1 MANQLQ
7 PESSLYLKQH
17 KDNPVNWFPWTK
29 SAFDLAKKENKP
41 IFLSIGYSACH
52 WCHVMAHEC
61 FEDEDVAQLM
71 NDNFINIKV
80 DKEERPDIDQIYQT
94 AHYIFS
100 RRPGGWPLS
109 VFLTPDQE
117 PYYIGT
123 YFPKFSKHNLPAFP
137 QLIKRLSEFFH
148 KEKETLS
155 KQTLQLKEIINSM
168 KPEKSKLINFS
179 KDDIQKIIIVISK
192 NFDRDNG
199 GLGGAPKFPNEPV
212 MRFLIDQNSP
222 EAKEIIK
229 LSFEKMLQGGLF
241 DHIEGGFFRYCV
253 DVDWSIPHYEKML
266 YNSAQLL
273 ELYSLIYQSNKDKK
287 INDSIYLTIRWLTE
301 EMRSHDGGFFASMDA
316 DSENEQGNMEEGAYY
331 NWSLEEL
338 KENLTPDEF
347 LELSKW
353 FYLDGEPNYEGK
365 TWHLNLKSF
374 DGVAKC
380 KDIREKLNTI
390 RKARTKPT
398 TDKKIITSWNA
409 LLIKSLLIAGDTFN
423 EPKWIKLAQETID
436 FIINNLFIDEKLKS
450 IYVNKKALL
459 NGYLDDYAFLLD
471 TLIQSIQ
478 TNYRESDLDHA
489 IKLGDIIKEKFQSE
503 DGAYYFTEHEHEP
516 LFDRQM
522 IAEDNAIP
530 SGNGLA
536 CLALQKL
543 SQITSDYSYTDSAEK
558 ALLNW
563 NDRVRD
569 NGQSYP
575 SLLRAYIFYLK
586 QKSIVY
592 IRGNEEEIK
601 EWKNKITNKIVNINN
616 IIIIYLK
623 EGEKIDLLSNDRPYK
638 IGGVAYL
645 CQNQTCLP
653 AIHSTQELLN
663 YFIIKV

>member
-1 MANQLQ
+1 MTNQLQ
-7 PESSLYLKQH
+7 DESSLYLKQH
-17 KDNPVNWFPWTK
+17 QDNPVNWLPWSK
-29 SAFDLAKKENKP
+29 AAFDLAKKESKP

-61 FEDEDVAQLM
+61 FEDKDVAKLM

-123 YFPKFSKHNLPAFP
+123 YFPKFPKHNLPAFP
-137 QLIKRLSEFFH
+137 QLIMKLSKFFH

-155 KQTLQLKEIINSM
+155 KQTLQLKNIINSM
-168 KPEKSKLINFS
+168 KPEKSDLINLD
-179 KDDIQKIIIVISK
+179 KDDIKKTIIAISK
-192 NFDRDNG
+192 NFDKNNG

-212 MRFLIDQNSP
+212 MRFLIDQKSP
-222 EAKEIIK
+222 EAKKIIK

-253 DVDWSIPHYEKML
+253 DVDWTIPHYEKML
-266 YNSAQLL
+266 YNSAQLI
-273 ELYSLIYQSNKDKK
+273 ELYSLIYQSNNDKK
-287 INDSIYLTIRWLTE
+287 INESIYLTIRWLVE
-301 EMRSHDGGFFASMDA
+301 EMHSQGGGFFASMDA
-316 DSENEQGNMEEGAYY
+316 DSKNDQGDMEEGSYY
-331 NWSLEEL
+331 NWPLEEL
-338 KENLTPDEF
+338 KENLTSDEF
-347 LELSKW
+347 LELSKF
-353 FYLDGEPNYEGK
+353 FYLDGEPNYEGQ

-374 DGVAKC
+374 DGVAKV
-380 KDIREKLNTI
+380 KTIREKLNRI
-390 RKARTKPT
+390 RQDRFKPT

-409 LLIKSLLIAGDTFN
+409 LLIKSLLVAGEIFN
-423 EPKWIKLAQETID
+423 EPQWIKLAHETID
-436 FIINNLFIDEKLKS
+436 FIFHNLFEDEKLKS
-450 IYVNKKALL
+450 IYIDEKPIL
-459 NGYLDDYAFLLD
+459 NAYLDDYAFLLD
-471 TLIQSIQ
+471 ALIQSIQ
-478 TNYRESDLDHA
+478 TNYRECDLHHA
-489 IKLGDIIKEKFQSE
+489 IQLGDILKDKFQSE
-503 DGAYYFTEHEHEP
+503 DGAFYFTDHKHEV

-543 SQITSDYSYTDSAEK
+543 SLITSDYSYAESAER

-563 NDRVRD
+563 DNRVRD

-575 SLLRAYIFYLK
+575 SLLRAYMYYAE
-586 QKSIVY
+586 QKSILY
-592 IRGNEEEIK
+592 IRANDDELK
-601 EWKNKITNKIVNINN
+601 EWRNKISKKIDKNIL
-616 IIIIYLK
+616 IIYLK
-623 EGEKIDLLSNDRPYK
+623 EEKKSDLLTKDRPYK
-638 IGGVAYL
+638 KGGVAYL

-653 AIHSTQELLN
+653 AIYSTTEL
-663 YFIIKV
+663 IKYLK